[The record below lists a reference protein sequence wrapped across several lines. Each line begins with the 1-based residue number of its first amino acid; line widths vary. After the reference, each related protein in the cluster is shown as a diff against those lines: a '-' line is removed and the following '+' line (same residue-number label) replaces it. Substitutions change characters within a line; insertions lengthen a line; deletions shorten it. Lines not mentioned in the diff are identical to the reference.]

1 MEKMEIWAY
10 FLPIASVPAYG
21 AFGINPRILDGIIGR
36 LTECSKLQKVRAI
49 YHGILLFQNNS
60 GFNELRL
67 LDSLEIIDH
76 PFAVGPVI
84 RIIDNKHLID
94 TRLTALKKIVVPE
107 DLAVFIEIRTPWPLP
122 PVQVEH
128 VMKIEIKKGKETFRN
143 LTGRHFYVGE
153 CQRGPVGSVTTSQDF
168 GTAGMKCDHFIGTV
182 VITGKVSALTG
193 LKSIRGC
200 LLIDNVNA
208 TNVGLPHLRNI
219 TKVEGHCVMNYSLV
233 IINNEKLDVIGF
245 GGDFSLDRV
254 ESYLI
259 KPVKPDGKAPFF
271 YPMHGFP
278 NMSNGPEDCIL
289 IDNVIKTRTHKC
301 NKLYGIVR
309 YSKDVVRLMQ
319 RGPVEIYG
327 QFVIE
332 NTELTDLDIVVD
344 NEVKIYGFFVP
355 SLLIRRNWK
364 LSSLYPALT
373 KFKIVGAQPQ
383 IRLENIDNVCHQ
395 GADRIELDKFLN
407 KSAGQ
412 LITYPDDC
420 LPSCDGVTVDNIDT
434 VVLRKINCSVIN
446 GELTVKNINCLL
458 LTTIL
463 LGSFAFLGYGV
474 AFFMYHTSEKRRIR
488 NRVVVSERR
497 FID

>member
-1 MEKMEIWAY
+1 
-10 FLPIASVPAYG
+10 
-21 AFGINPRILDGIIGR
+21 
-36 LTECSKLQKVRAI
+36 
-49 YHGILLFQNNS
+49 
-60 GFNELRL
+60 
-67 LDSLEIIDH
+67 
-76 PFAVGPVI
+76 
-84 RIIDNKHLID
+84 
-94 TRLTALKKIVVPE
+94 
-107 DLAVFIEIRTPWPLP
+107 
-122 PVQVEH
+122 
-128 VMKIEIKKGKETFRN
+128 
-143 LTGRHFYVGE
+143 
-153 CQRGPVGSVTTSQDF
+153 
-168 GTAGMKCDHFIGTV
+168 
-182 VITGKVSALTG
+182 
-193 LKSIRGC
+193 
-200 LLIDNVNA
+200 
-208 TNVGLPHLRNI
+208 
-219 TKVEGHCVMNYSLV
+219 MNHSLV

-245 GGDFSLDRV
+245 GNDFSLDRV

-259 KPVKPDGKAPFF
+259 RPSKPDGKAPFF

-344 NEVKIYGFFVP
+344 NEVKIYGLF
-355 SLLIRRNWK
+355 
-364 LSSLYPALT
+364 
-373 KFKIVGAQPQ
+373 
-383 IRLENIDNVCHQ
+383 

-446 GELTVKNINCLL
+446 GELTVKNINFASNDSTARSKLDKLRVFLSKIEVINGRFEFYNNSGVKNMSIMPELRRIENFYTLGLL

-488 NRVVVSERR
+488 NRVVTTKSIHGVAATPQEPPTPQQETSAEKTTPK
-497 FID
+497 